1 MGFMDRLY
9 SLTRKA
15 NEVPMD
21 NSLKSMII
29 YYGYIILVLWICVC
43 AGAVLIYTGITEGG
57 GTSIGFIIGGI
68 VVMLFGIFVAYI
80 CFVKEGGAR
89 CPECGARWSIIYT
102 NIETISEKVIAKS
115 DKNGIKHYRVG
126 KEKVAWKCE
135 SCKHEGIGER
145 EYKKEV

>member
-9 SLTRKA
+9 SLTRKE
-15 NEVPMD
+15 NEVPVD
-21 NSLKSMII
+21 NSLNSMIM
-29 YYGYIILVLWICVC
+29 YYGLRILLLLICVC
-43 AGAVLIYTGITEGG
+43 AGAGAIYAGITEGG
-57 GTSIGFIIGGI
+57 SISIGFIIGGI
-68 VVMLFGIFVAYI
+68 AIILLGIFVAYI
-80 CFVKEGGAR
+80 DFVYGVR
-89 CPECGARWSIIYT
+89 CPKCGARWSITHT